1 MGTKDPRIDTHIAKS
16 AEFAK
21 PILTHIRKLVHA
33 NCPEV
38 TETLKWSMPHFEYK
52 GGIFCGMAAFKAHAT
67 FGFWLGEL
75 LKIESKLD
83 KGMGQFGRIT
93 SRADLPGDKEF
104 AGLIKAAVKLHD
116 EGAKAPV
123 RAKTAERIP
132 QILTHPVQTRAGP
145 CVAHLLLYLFEPTEC
160 DERLSPRI
168 FGCVTGA
175 HPAVNIREHIRL
187 QFLV

>member
-1 MGTKDPRIDTHIAKS
+1 MGTKDPRIDAYIAKS

-21 PILTHIRKLVHA
+21 PIVTHIRKLVHA

-52 GGIFCGMAAFKAHAT
+52 GGVFCGMAAFKAHAT

-104 AGLIKAAVKLHD
+104 ASLIKAAMKLHD

-123 RAKTAERIP
+123 RANAADKKTLVVPDYFIAAVKKQKGARDLRGLQSLQEEGLCRLGP
-132 QILTHPVQTRAGP
+132 RGQNRCDARQAPHAGGG
-145 CVAHLLLYLFEPTEC
+145 V
-160 DERLSPRI
+160 DE
-168 FGCVTGA
+168 
-175 HPAVNIREHIRL
+175 
-187 QFLV
+187 